1 MLVTKRKVSLADLR
15 PDTTYSVRVQAV
27 NRVGRGGFSPVLR
40 LATRPLHPAPPRLE
54 CLSASHN
61 TLKLKWADGKW
72 ISTVIFLFGQEVG
85 RGGRG
90 TGTRYPDL
98 ASATHCSVAESPLF
112 WAAPAPD
119 GQGPG
124 ADSSSGS
131 DLLGL
136 APAPGKKGGSGSIH

>member
-40 LATRPLHPAPPRLE
+40 LATRPLPPAPPRLE

-72 ISTVIFLFGQEVG
+72 ISMVIFFIWA
-85 RGGRG
+85 GGRKRG
-90 TGTRYPDL
+90 SWYRYSL
-98 ASATHCSVAESPLF
+98 SR
-112 WAAPAPD
+112 
-119 GQGPG
+119 
-124 ADSSSGS
+124 SS
-131 DLLGL
+131 
-136 APAPGKKGGSGSIH
+136 